1 MFSNEK
7 SAHLSSDIRGLNE
20 MNADLNAKSYA
31 FINEVPLFDFNFKKK
46 ILKLHKAMA

>member
-1 MFSNEK
+1 
-7 SAHLSSDIRGLNE
+7 

-31 FINEVPLFDFNFKKK
+31 FMNEVSLFDFNFKKK